1 MDGQT
6 LGAAIAIMKKTLNN
20 AASSAAAAAQ
30 SAQEAREAA
39 DNVVSTM
46 VSATVAETK
55 SYLGIQ

>member
-6 LGAAIAIMKKTLNN
+6 LCAAIAIMKKMPDN

-30 SAQEAREAA
+30 SAQAAREAA
-39 DNVVSTM
+39 DSVA
-46 VSATVAETK
+46 SATVAETK